1 VKTLVRFVLA
11 PLAGLGFLLFVAW
24 GALALAIA
32 GPRPDALAKGLAAAW
47 VLGMAASA
55 LFVRPWWA
63 AVAGCAVLSVLLL
76 GWWGTV
82 RPSNDRDWQEDV
94 SRAPW
99 TERDGDLLTIHEVRN
114 FHYRTTE
121 DWDARWEDRTYDLSK
136 IVGLDLLLSYWGP
149 KAIAH
154 AIMIWE
160 FSDGRFLPIS
170 IEIRKEKGEEYS
182 AVAGLFRKYEI
193 IYVPADERD
202 LVLLR
207 TNHRRENVFVYRLA
221 TSPRNARRLLELY
234 ADDMNRLHA
243 NAEFYNA
250 LTTNCTTQVFRNFR
264 ALAIPIPADW
274 RFLANG
280 YLDQLLWELGAISRE
295 APFEQIRARSSI
307 DERALAAGDVPE
319 YSARIRE
326 GLPPRPARPVYPSA
340 P

>member
-1 VKTLVRFVLA
+1 MKTLARWLLA
-11 PLAGLGFLLFVAW
+11 PVAGLAFLLLLAW
-24 GALALAIA
+24 GALALSVT

-47 VLGMAASA
+47 VLAMAGLA
-55 LFVRPWWA
+55 LFLRPWWA
-63 AVAGCAVLSVLLL
+63 AALGCTLLAALLL
-76 GWWGTV
+76 GWWSTI
-82 RPSNDRDWQEDV
+82 RPSNERDWQEDV

-99 TERDGDLLTIHEVRN
+99 TERDGDLLTIHDVRN
-114 FHYRTTE
+114 FHYRSTE

-160 FSDGRFLPIS
+160 FSDGKFLPIS

-193 IYVPADERD
+193 VYVPADERD

-280 YLDQLLWELGAISRE
+280 YLDELLWELGAINRE
-295 APFEQIRARSSI
+295 APFEEIRRRSSI
-307 DERALAAGDVPE
+307 DEPALAAGDVPE
-319 YSARIRE
+319 YSTRIRA
-326 GLPPRPARPVYPSA
+326 GLPGRPARPVYPSS